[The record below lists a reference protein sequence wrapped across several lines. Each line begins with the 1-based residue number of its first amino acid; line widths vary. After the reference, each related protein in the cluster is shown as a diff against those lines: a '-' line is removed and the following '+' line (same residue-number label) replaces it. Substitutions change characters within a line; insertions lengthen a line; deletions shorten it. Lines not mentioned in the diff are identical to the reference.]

1 MKRGARHMSPSRPP
15 TPARVRALTTA
26 FAVTTVTA
34 FALGGL
40 APADAAPAA
49 SVEPLSQRAAAAP
62 TNGVVNA
69 AAVTREIANDA
80 ATKTLTLTDGELRMV
95 VKYDGRAV
103 VTSFSQGG
111 TELLADGMSSSVV
124 LDASGTTLDSGTL
137 NADP

>member
-49 SVEPLSQRAAAAP
+49 SVEPLSQHAAA
-62 TNGVVNA
+62 TTSGVVEA
-69 AAVTREIANDA
+69 AAVTREISNDA
-80 ATKTLTLTDGELRMV
+80 ATKTLTLTDAGLRMV

-103 VTSFSQGG
+103 VTSFTQGG

-124 LDASGTTLDSGTL
+124 LDA
-137 NADP
+137 